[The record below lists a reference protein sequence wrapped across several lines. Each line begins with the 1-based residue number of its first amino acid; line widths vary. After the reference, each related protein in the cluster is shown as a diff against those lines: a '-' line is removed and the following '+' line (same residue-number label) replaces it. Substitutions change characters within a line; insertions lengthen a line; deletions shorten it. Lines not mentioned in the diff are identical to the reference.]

1 MFGESES
8 ETESKFTSKTKEGGV
23 KKEVHCI
30 PQIHLP
36 DTPGSVH
43 RPVSPQALD
52 TTNIQV

>member
-52 TTNIQV
+52 TTNTQV